1 MLSHDNYTWTCEQSF
16 LTFFQMNPNVQMGD
30 ERIVS
35 YLPLSHVAAQQVDLT
50 GAIFSGAHVYV
61 AAPDAL

>member
-1 MLSHDNYTWTCEQSF
+1 
-16 LTFFQMNPNVQMGD
+16 MNPNVVMDD

-35 YLPLSHVAAQQVDLT
+35 YLPLSHVAAQQVDVT
-50 GAIFSGAHVYV
+50 GAVFIGAHVYV

>member
-1 MLSHDNYTWTCEQSF
+1 
-16 LTFFQMNPNVQMGD
+16 MNPNVQMGD